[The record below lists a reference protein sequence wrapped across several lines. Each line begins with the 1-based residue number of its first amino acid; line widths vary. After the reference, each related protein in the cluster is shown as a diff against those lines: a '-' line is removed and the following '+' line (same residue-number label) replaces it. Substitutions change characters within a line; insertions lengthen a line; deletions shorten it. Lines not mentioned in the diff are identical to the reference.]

1 MTERI
6 TFVSVFVLY
15 FSLLPL
21 TAQNL
26 VVNGGFEAYYSCP
39 TAIGNLSN
47 DSKNLKAPTKGS
59 TDYFNICGAKEVGV
73 PNNFNGSQEAF
84 EGNAYAGLYLLSPND
99 YREYIQF
106 ALKEKLIKGKNYK
119 VSFHLSLAEIS
130 ELAIQEASVLLTE
143 APLSLDTNQNLSPR
157 RLDRFKVSKFS
168 YIKLKVKR
176 TIFDSGEWSLVE
188 GEFEAK
194 GYEQYLTFGNFKD
207 DRYSRTIRLNP
218 KENNVKALS
227 YYYIDDVSVVLSN
240 KEVFEMNK
248 PFVLNQ
254 LQFEFDDFK
263 LTEKAKLEVKKVY
276 AHLRKNPE
284 VQLEIYGH
292 TDDLGSETYNKYLSS
307 RRARAVALYLQEL
320 GLSEKRISW
329 EGKGDKMPLHL
340 GTSDKERDAN
350 RRVEFVITEF
360 EDH

>member
-6 TFVSVFVLY
+6 PLVLVAVLC

-39 TAIGNLSN
+39 SVIGNLSS
-47 DSKNLKAPTKGS
+47 DSKYLQAPTSGS
-59 TDYFNICGAKEVGV
+59 TDYFNICGTKDVSI
-73 PNNFNGSQEAF
+73 PKNFNGTQRAF
-84 EGNAYAGLYLLSPND
+84 EGEAYAGLYLLSPND

-106 ALKEKLIKGKNYK
+106 ELKEKLQKGKFYK
-119 VSFHLSLAEIS
+119 VSLRLSLAEIS
-130 ELAIQEASVLLTE
+130 AFAIQEASVLFTQD
-143 APLSLDTNQNLSPR
+143 ALSLETNQNLSPR
-157 RLDRFKVSKFS
+157 RLDRFKVTKFS
-168 YIKLKVKR
+168 YVKLKVKG
-176 TIFDSGEWSLVE
+176 TIFDSDEWSLVE
-188 GEFEAK
+188 AEFQAK
-194 GYEQYLTFGNFKD
+194 GYEKYLTFGNFKD
-207 DRYSRTIRLNP
+207 DRYSRTIRLNT
-218 KENNVKALS
+218 KDNNQKPLS
-227 YYYIDDVSVVLSN
+227 YYYIDAVSVALSQ
-240 KEVFEMNK
+240 KQQFEMNK

-263 LTEKAKLEVKKVY
+263 LTDKAKVEVQKVY
-276 AHLRKNPE
+276 EHLHKNPQ

-320 GLSEKRISW
+320 GFHERRISW
-329 EGKGDKMPLHL
+329 EGKGDKNPLYM

>member
-6 TFVSVFVLY
+6 TFVLVLVLC
-15 FSLLPL
+15 FSFLPL

-26 VVNGGFEAYYSCP
+26 VVNGGFEAYFSCP
-39 TAIGNLSN
+39 TAIGNLSS
-47 DSKNLKAPTKGS
+47 DSKHLKAPTKGS
-59 TDYFNICGAKEVGV
+59 TDYFNICGAKDVSI
-73 PNNFNGSQEAF
+73 PKNFNGIQTAF
-84 EGNAYAGLYLLSPND
+84 EGEAYAGLYLLSPND

-106 ALKEKLIKGKNYK
+106 ELQKNLEKGQFYK
-119 VSFHLSLAEIS
+119 VSLRLSLAEIS
-130 ELAIQEASVLLTE
+130 ALAIQEASVLLTE
-143 APLSLDTNQNLSPR
+143 KPLHLDTNKNLSPR
-157 RLDRFKVSKFS
+157 RLDRFKVAKFS
-168 YIKLKVKR
+168 YVKLKVKG
-176 TIFDSGEWSLVE
+176 TIFDSEVWALVE
-188 GEFEAK
+188 AEFQAK

-207 DRYSRTIRLNP
+207 DRYSRTIRLKT
-218 KENNVKALS
+218 KENNQKNLS
-227 YYYIDDVSVVLSN
+227 YYYIDDVSLKLSD
-240 KEVFEMNK
+240 KRQFELNK

-263 LTEKAKLEVKKVY
+263 LTDKAKKEVQKVY
-276 AHLRKNPE
+276 VHLRKNPT

-292 TDDLGSETYNKYLSS
+292 TDDLGTETYNKYLSS

-320 GLSEKRISW
+320 GLHEKRISW
-329 EGKGDKMPLHL
+329 EGKGDKKPLYL